1 MACNGCNKRWTSSGG
16 SKPPTHKSK
25 GFFGAD
31 GELSHTE
38 EVVVNTGKT
47 ACACNFPKNGEGFY
61 CDRHKCWKTEDLFQ
75 LCQKREDYYNMWE
88 EGRGPLQDLYV
99 TSMKEGT
106 KKQIEEEELEQK
118 VLERDYFMGDPDIPK
133 KSRGLGDT
141 VSKFTKATGI
151 KAVVDTA
158 FDAMDK
164 DCGCRERQSKLN
176 KLFPYGK
183 KRKTKGFFE

>member
-106 KKQIEEEELEQK
+106 KKQIEEEELEQE

-133 KSRGLGDT
+133 KS
-141 VSKFTKATGI
+141 
-151 KAVVDTA
+151 